1 MAKLA
6 DAHGLGPCGATLGGS
21 SPLPGTNTHK
31 RTQKYMASTIKKQE
45 DGTIILTIT
54 IPKADVVKAKE
65 AITEDYVKNAQ
76 IPGFRKGKAP
86 KKIVLEKIDQEKVK
100 EEALRKLLPQTYIE
114 AINEHKIKPII
125 NPKVHVHKIEEGS
138 DWEFEAITCE
148 APEIDLGGYKENIKK
163 VTAKG
168 KIIIPGKEQNQVSF
182 DEIVIELLKSV
193 KIKIPSVIIEQ
204 EVDRLLSQTLDEV
217 KKLGLTLEQYLGS
230 TGKTAVDLRAEYAT
244 KAENDVKLEFTLQ
257 KVAQDEKISVE
268 EKEIDEAINQAKTDA
283 EKKNL
288 ESNRYLLANIL
299 RQQKTLDFLKNL

>member
-1 MAKLA
+1 
-6 DAHGLGPCGATLGGS
+6 
-21 SPLPGTNTHK
+21 
-31 RTQKYMASTIKKQE
+31 MASTIKKQE

-148 APEIDLGGYKENIKK
+148 AP
-163 VTAKG
+163 
-168 KIIIPGKEQNQVSF
+168 VSY
-182 DEIVIELLKSV
+182 
-193 KIKIPSVIIEQ
+193 
-204 EVDRLLSQTLDEV
+204 TH
-217 KKLGLTLEQYLGS
+217 LTLP
-230 TGKTAVDLRAEYAT
+230 T
-244 KAENDVKLEFTLQ
+244 
-257 KVAQDEKISVE
+257 
-268 EKEIDEAINQAKTDA
+268 
-283 EKKNL
+283 
-288 ESNRYLLANIL
+288 IL
-299 RQQKTLDFLKNL
+299 RV